1 MQSPALRAALFS
13 LNDPVRLL
21 AAHGD
26 VLADSV
32 GRILG
37 TLPGRSQTAY
47 VVGFVEEKVDV
58 LELRSDEIAAVH
70 DFHAVA

>member
-1 MQSPALRAALFS
+1 MQSPAPRAALFS

-21 AAHGD
+21 ASHGD
-26 VLADSV
+26 VRADSV

-58 LELRSDEIAAVH
+58 LELRSDEIAAVS
-70 DFHAVA
+70 DFHAAA